1 MAAHLTRVLV
11 ALVAL
16 AEADQTQ
23 IVHLVVQEIHHLFLL
38 LKVILVV
45 LVVTHLVI
53 HLVVVEAALVEQE
66 QMLHLELVNKV
77 VWEA

>member
-38 LKVILVV
+38 LKDKVEEMGMAQQHNTKQV
-45 LVVTHLVI
+45 
-53 HLVVVEAALVEQE
+53 VVVELVRSMGMLVVDLLELVEQE
-66 QMLHLELVNKV
+66 
-77 VWEA
+77 